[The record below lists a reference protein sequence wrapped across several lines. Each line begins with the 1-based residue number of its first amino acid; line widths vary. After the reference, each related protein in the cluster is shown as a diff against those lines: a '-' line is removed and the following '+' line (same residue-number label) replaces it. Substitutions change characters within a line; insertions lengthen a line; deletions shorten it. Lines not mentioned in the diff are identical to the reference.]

1 MDGLFSSRY
10 WILLCSGVLVVP
22 LVGWVVAKSGVFACA
37 VLKQLDPS
45 VRAALVSVTIVAV
58 AVAQKSGTNSSQTV
72 GGQLRDTAGSVGGA
86 TEKSRTPGDQI
97 RTGESWGLTLPD
109 ELTNL
114 VAGVRNQTLAD
125 DGDGH
130 WTTRFNPWSVRGAAD
145 DHFHLDFADGWLFPY
160 GTGHLSRV
168 AVMTSGELRPS
179 LASDSSFAA
188 VGAPMSAVPLLSEF
202 TCEHTPS
209 NSYRF
214 CWRDFFLN
222 RDTNLPVTA
231 VVELMR
237 NGDWTTVSNGVS
249 NSHEMPWPFGPTN
262 AILAVGTVGNGQ
274 FVLTAAFPTGLE
286 ERVLMVVNTN
296 SYCIGQGGEYRFLLD
311 KGISYDITLSWD
323 DDDNGVEFSWS
334 DGTSDGGGEV
344 EFTRQ
349 GVGSRQWRLQWSPG
363 VVVSP
368 SSLCWDDAGGSQPIP
383 LSAGISLPGDVTFR
397 WLSYLDMAE
406 YSSPSAAVTT
416 LVDPR
421 GASCLKV
428 VASNGHYSATN
439 EIQVSYEYTGQG
451 DSTNIEAGISVAIPE
466 KFLIKRQAEG
476 RLVPVEL
483 GFRSVMPTNGT
494 LTLEINRAEFGA
506 GTLWSDTN
514 RTSGCEGRITWTLA
528 NVAAFSKTL
537 YYECDEASLFKQ
549 SDLVRFTWEDPS
561 PAGDDQ
567 VASQN
572 FTVCELNNEPVCTI
586 AKTVN
591 GRKHYFNPCCAV
603 RGEETYLSVDVNPQD
618 ILDSEISWFC
628 ESGTV
633 AFPHGSAGREVAV
646 VAGGDDDVVVRAD
659 FAGCPEPKMRFTLKP
674 VDMRTVTIYPC
685 EILDE
690 DEDPSITRA
699 HVEQLLQGVNDI
711 YRQVGLQFV
720 SAEVTTVVNTQWNKE
735 GLSRRSVGAAIRNH
749 MINTGGVEVYFINGS
764 GADKEPLGRANVYGV
779 IVRKSSGY
787 GVLAHEIGHA
797 CKLCDIYVEK
807 DGIRLHDDDYVLK
820 QEHMPLDWGNYR
832 GVVDQGVI
840 IEELLMN
847 GKEVGNRWYAP
858 GRDIPLGS
866 IFGLGKDSASTNGFS
881 AGLMNV
887 GERGMLLNP
896 PHSN

>member
-1 MDGLFSSRY
+1 MDGLFPLRY
-10 WILLCSGVLVVP
+10 CLLICSGVLIVP
-22 LVGWVVAKSGVFACA
+22 LVGWVIAKSVSLTCA
-37 VLKQLDPS
+37 SLRRLNPVVRS
-45 VRAALVSVTIVAV
+45 VLVSMAIVAV
-58 AVAQKSGTNSSQTV
+58 AVAQKSGTNSSQMV
-72 GGQLRDTAGSVGGA
+72 GGQLRDIVGSDDAV
-86 TEKSRTPGDQI
+86 TETSRTPGDQI
-97 RTGESWGLTLPD
+97 RAGESGELMLPHG
-109 ELTNL
+109 LTNL
-114 VAGVRNQTLAD
+114 VVGVRNQILAED
-125 DGDGH
+125 CDGH
-130 WTTRFNPWSVRGAAD
+130 WMARFNPWSLRGAAD
-145 DHFHLDFADGWLFPY
+145 DHFYLDFADGWMFPY
-160 GTGHLSRV
+160 GTSRLSRV
-168 AVMTSGELRPS
+168 AVMTGGEVRPS
-179 LASDSSFAA
+179 LASDVSIAA
-188 VGAPMSAVPLLSEF
+188 VGAPMSAVPQLSQF
-202 TCEHTPS
+202 TYEHTPS

-214 CWRDFFLN
+214 CWRDFFLDRN
-222 RDTNLPVTA
+222 INMPVTA

-237 NGDWTTVSNGVS
+237 NGDWTTVSNGVA

-262 AILAVGTVGNGQ
+262 AIPEIVTIGNGQ

-286 ERVLMVVNTN
+286 ERVKLVVNTN
-296 SYCIGQGGEYRFLLD
+296 AYCIGQGGEYRFLLD
-311 KGISYDITLSWD
+311 KGMPYDITLSWD

-334 DGTSDGGGEV
+334 DGTSDGGDEV
-344 EFTRQ
+344 EFTRL
-349 GVGSRQWRLQWSPG
+349 GVGSRQWRLRWSPG
-363 VVVSP
+363 LVVSP

-416 LVDPR
+416 LVDPH
-421 GASCLKV
+421 GASSLKV

-439 EIQVSYEYTGQG
+439 EIQVSYQYTGHG
-451 DSTNIEAGISVAIPE
+451 DSTNIETGISVAIPE

-483 GFRSVMPTNGT
+483 GFRTVMPTNGT
-494 LTLEINRAEFGA
+494 LTLEINRAGFGV

-514 RTSGCEGRITWTLA
+514 RTSGCEGRMTWTLN
-528 NVAAFSKTL
+528 NVEAFSKTL

-549 SDLVRFTWEDPS
+549 SDLVRFTWDDSSPS
-561 PAGDDQ
+561 GDDQ
-567 VASQN
+567 TALQN
-572 FTVCELNNEPVCTI
+572 FTVCELINEPVCTMS
-586 AKTVN
+586 KTID
-591 GRKHYFNPCCAV
+591 GRSHYFNPCCAV
-603 RGEETYLSVDVNPQD
+603 RGAEAYLSVDVYPQD

-628 ESGTV
+628 ESGSV
-633 AFPHGSAGREVAV
+633 SFPHGSTGREVAV
-646 VAGGDDDVVVRAD
+646 VAGGEGDVVVRAD

-685 EILDE
+685 EVLDVKE
-690 DEDPSITRA
+690 APTITRA
-699 HVEQLLQGVNDI
+699 YVEQLLVGVNDI

-720 SAEVTTVVNTQWNKE
+720 SAEVTTVVSNQWNRE

-749 MINTGGVEVYFINGS
+749 MTNTGGVEVYFIKGS
-764 GADKEPLGRANVYGV
+764 GMNMEPLGSANVYGV

-797 CKLCDIYVEK
+797 CRLCDIYVEK
-807 DGIRLHDDDYVLK
+807 DGVQLHDDDYILQ

-832 GVVDQGVI
+832 GVVDQSVI

-847 GKEVGNRWYAP
+847 GKEVGDRWYAT

-881 AGLMNV
+881 TGLMNV
-887 GERGMLLNP
+887 GETGMLLNP